1 MFCVEFRLYRIVKRL
16 QNAGD
21 WWPIKWC
28 SSPLSSL
35 VSTPSPLCSPL
46 WPVFRQNIQYLQHN
60 LYSLNSFTTKF
71 LILSSSVG
79 QYLTN
84 LCSLFWIKFQKVIP
98 AWAVSL
104 TCSVFSSSNPDT
116 RRRIR
121 KFVQNNTHCISL
133 TLCVQNL
140 RKIPIT
146 SQVGDPSCL
155 DREAI

>member
-1 MFCVEFRLYRIVKRL
+1 MRVIDGQSNGVARLSHL
-16 QNAGD
+16 L
-21 WWPIKWC
+21 
-28 SSPLSSL
+28 SPLHLSSL
-35 VSTPSPLCSPL
+35 RLCPDTTS
-46 WPVFRQNIQYLQHN
+46 QIQQH
-60 LYSLNSFTTKF
+60 LYSSKSLSHRIISFS
-71 LILSSSVG
+71 IPVSVG

-84 LCSLFWIKFQKVIP
+84 LCSLFWIKFQNVIP

-104 TCSVFSSSNPDT
+104 TCSVFSCSNPDT

-146 SQVGDPSCL
+146 SQLGDLLVSTVK
-155 DREAI
+155 IFGV

>member
-1 MFCVEFRLYRIVKRL
+1 MLVIDGQSNAVARLSHRL
-16 QNAGD
+16 S
-21 WWPIKWC
+21 PLHL
-28 SSPLSSL
+28 SPLSAC
-35 VSTPSPLCSPL
+35 VQT
-46 WPVFRQNIQYLQHN
+46 QHN
-60 LYSLNSFTTKF
+60 KFNNTLVLLEILNHFFS
-71 LILSSSVG
+71 IPVSVG

-84 LCSLFWIKFQKVIP
+84 LCSLFWIKFQNVIP

-133 TLCVQNL
+133 TPCIQNL

-146 SQVGDPSCL
+146 SQLGDLLVSTVKML
-155 DREAI
+155 RVYFRRI